1 MKVVVLGAG
10 VIGTTCAHYLSE
22 AGFEV
27 AVLDRRS
34 GPAQETSFANA
45 GGICP
50 GFAGPWAAPG
60 MLGKIAGWLGRRDAP
75 LSLRPTFDPHQWAWL
90 LRFARNCT
98 AERFR
103 TNKERMQ
110 RIAHYSKAC
119 LVALR
124 HDTGIS
130 YDGGT
135 GGVLQL
141 FRNQQDLDGAAQAAR
156 VLASF
161 GVAHQIVDAAEIRA
175 IEPALAGSGL
185 AFAGGLHLPQDETGD
200 CHLFT
205 TRLAERLRERG
216 VSFHFDTTAER
227 LVVEGDALRGVM
239 TNHGLLQADAY
250 VMALGS
256 FAPLLLR
263 DIGIKL
269 PIYPVKGYALTI
281 PIERD
286 DRAPRSSVMDESSK
300 LMVTRLGSRLRAA
313 GIAEIGGYGVGL
325 DTRKCEFIRDTAAAL
340 FPGAGDYRGATY
352 WTGLRPMT
360 PDGPPHLGKT
370 RYRNLYLNVGQ
381 GSNGWT
387 QACGCGRIVADVV
400 AGRQPEIDL
409 SGMTAER

>member
-1 MKVVVLGAG
+1 MKVLVLGAG

-75 LSLRPTFDPHQWAWL
+75 LSLRPTFDPQQWAWL

-124 HDTGIS
+124 RDTGIA

-141 FRNQQDLDGAAQAAR
+141 FRSQQDLDGAAQAAR

-161 GVAHQIVDAAEIRA
+161 GVAHRIVDAAEVRA
-175 IEPALAGSGL
+175 
-185 AFAGGLHLPQDETGD
+185 
-200 CHLFT
+200 
-205 TRLAERLRERG
+205 
-216 VSFHFDTTAER
+216 
-227 LVVEGDALRGVM
+227 
-239 TNHGLLQADAY
+239 
-250 VMALGS
+250 
-256 FAPLLLR
+256 
-263 DIGIKL
+263 
-269 PIYPVKGYALTI
+269 
-281 PIERD
+281 
-286 DRAPRSSVMDESSK
+286 
-300 LMVTRLGSRLRAA
+300 
-313 GIAEIGGYGVGL
+313 
-325 DTRKCEFIRDTAAAL
+325 
-340 FPGAGDYRGATY
+340 
-352 WTGLRPMT
+352 
-360 PDGPPHLGKT
+360 
-370 RYRNLYLNVGQ
+370 
-381 GSNGWT
+381 
-387 QACGCGRIVADVV
+387 
-400 AGRQPEIDL
+400 
-409 SGMTAER
+409 